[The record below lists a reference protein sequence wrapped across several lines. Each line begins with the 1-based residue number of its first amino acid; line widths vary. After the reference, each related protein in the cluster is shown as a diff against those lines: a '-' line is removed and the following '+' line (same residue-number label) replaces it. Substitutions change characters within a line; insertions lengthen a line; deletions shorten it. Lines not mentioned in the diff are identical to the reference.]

1 MALFASPIARLDRGT
16 VIPLAAAL
24 IFVVALASI
33 ASALAFEHIGGYA
46 PCPLCLKQRWAYY
59 AGIPLAG
66 FALLLA
72 LYERRDP
79 AVLAL
84 TLCGAGFLVNSGL
97 GVYHAG
103 VEWGF
108 WPGPADC
115 AGGDF
120 TAPVGDLLQSLR
132 ETRIVRCD
140 EAPWQFLGLSFA
152 GYSALI
158 SLGLA
163 VVAFAAIWLGWRSGE
178 KS

>member
-1 MALFASPIARLDRGT
+1 MELVSRMMAGLDRAT

-24 IFVVALASI
+24 IFAGALASI
-33 ASALAFEHIGGYA
+33 AAALAFEHISGYA
-46 PCPLCLKQRWAYY
+46 PCPLCLQQRWAYY
-59 AGIPLAG
+59 AGIPLAA
-66 FALLLA
+66 FALFMA

-84 TLCGAGFLVNSGL
+84 TLCGAGFLFNAGL
-97 GVYHAG
+97 GVFHAG

-115 AGGDF
+115 AGAAL
-120 TAPVGDLLQSLR
+120 TVPTGDLLQSLS

-140 EAPWQFLGLSFA
+140 EAPWRFLGLSFA

-158 SLGLA
+158 SLGLGA
-163 VVAFAAIWLGWRSGE
+163 VAFAAIWLGWRQPE
-178 KS
+178 ET